1 MLEVVKPGLETTVQ
15 ELPGRI
21 GHWEQGFPP
30 SGPADAWSFRMAN
43 LLVGNPRDTAA
54 LEWQFIGPTL
64 RFHADCA
71 IALTGADVVAK
82 LDDAPLPLW
91 QTIPVRAGQLLTCAA
106 ARTGARGYI
115 AISGGLATAP
125 VLGSRA
131 TFHMAGIGGVSGGSL
146 KAGER
151 VPVGD
156 AAPVQKIKLMKVP
169 EGARPPIAPAASAD
183 SVDSRIAAMLGPND
197 TWLDDKSIMMFF
209 DSEWTVSTHSNRTG
223 LRLSG
228 PSFSFSE
235 RAYAKPA
242 EHGSEPSN
250 ILDHGYP
257 VGGISIAGQTPIAL
271 INDSPSAGGFFVP
284 FTVPR
289 FDLWRLGQAR
299 PNGKLRFRR
308 VSLEEANEGR
318 RRLDKLCTSQ
328 SLIEADS
335 SGH

>member
-1 MLEVVKPGLETTVQ
+1 MLEVVKHGLETTVQ

-30 SGPADAWSFRMAN
+30 SGPADTWSFRLAN
-43 LLVGNPRDTAA
+43 LLVGNHRDTAA

-64 RFHADCA
+64 RFYRDCA

-82 LDDAPLPLW
+82 LDDGVVPLW
-91 QTIPVRAGQLLTCAA
+91 QTIQVRAGQVLACAA
-106 ARTGARGYI
+106 AKTGARGYI
-115 AISGGLATAP
+115 AVSGGIATAS

-131 TFHMAGIGGVSGGSL
+131 TFHMAGIGGINGGSL
-146 KAGER
+146 KTGEQ
-151 VPVGD
+151 VPLGEGK
-156 AAPVQKIKLMKVP
+156 PVRKVLTVVDS
-169 EGARPPIAPAASAD
+169 ARPPIDPSASAGSSD
-183 SVDSRIAAMLGPND
+183 PRIAAMLGPNNA
-197 TWLDDKSIMMFF
+197 WLQDDSIMMFF
-209 DSEWTVSTHSNRTG
+209 DSEWTVSTNSNRTG

-228 PSFSFSE
+228 PQFSFSSQ
-235 RAYAKPA
+235 AYAKPA

-257 VGGISIAGQTPIAL
+257 VGGISIAGQTPIVF

-299 PNGKLRFRR
+299 PHAKLRFRR
-308 VSLEEANEGR
+308 VTMADANEGR
-318 RRLDKLCTSQ
+318 RRLDKLCSSQ
-328 SLIEADS
+328 SLVEVDS
-335 SGH
+335 VKA